1 MKRVLFSILSFL
13 AVVAVVVTAYSIS
26 MKRQIKIARNESR
39 AQLAAYQ
46 NIFLSS
52 INNYRH
58 LPFTISRER
67 TVLRFFEKRADRLQV
82 NILLK
87 AIQVRSGASAVYV
100 MNGKGQVIASSDYDQ
115 PDSLIDTSFDRH
127 PYFEWAMS
135 GREGSTFVMGSAT
148 DTSGYHLSHP
158 IALNSKIVG
167 VAAIKIDMSELQDA
181 WKAARSVIIAIDPNG
196 VIAFSSNRDWLYR
209 AFAPLS
215 ESQREASRSA
225 GLGKGA
231 FPARLDVVEGVS
243 MGARWIEIDST
254 RYLLSE
260 HRVQGTGWELLAL
273 VPWSDMLD
281 KSLLKALAACLAGIA
296 TVSAL
301 LFIRAQRMKTR
312 MELRVESSRR
322 ARRIDR
328 EREES
333 LRQLADSIAHQIR
346 NPLLGIG
353 GNANLLK
360 RKLPEDESI
369 KAHLGTIIRCCMEL
383 EQVVASV
390 RDYIDIV
397 PATTAPF
404 DVEAMVAKSLSTA
417 MAGVNPPDEAVVWHI
432 ALEAAE
438 LPLDGILVGKALHE
452 ILTNALEA
460 RDEDTITIEIT
471 GKWGTPRLC
480 ADEPLAPNGKCYVLT
495 VCDSGKGISTE
506 IFPHV
511 MDPFFS
517 TKPHGTGLGLA
528 KAKRVVQIF
537 HGGLA
542 IRSPVPEHAGC
553 STMVQLTLPTQAELE
568 IE

>member
-1 MKRVLFSILSFL
+1 MVVA
-13 AVVAVVVTAYSIS
+13 AVVLTTYSIS

-52 INNYRH
+52 IHNFRH

-67 TVLRFFEKRADRLQV
+67 TVLRLFEKRADRLQV

-87 AIQVRSGASAVYV
+87 AIQVRSGASAVYIL
-100 MNGKGQVIASSDYDQ
+100 NGKGQVIASSDYDQ
-115 PDSLIDTSFDRH
+115 PDSLIGTDFDRH
-127 PYFEWAMS
+127 AFFEWAMS
-135 GREGSTFVMGSAT
+135 GREGATFVMGNAG
-148 DTSGYHLSHP
+148 DIPGYHLSHP

-167 VAAIKIDMSELQDA
+167 VAAIRIDLSELQDA
-181 WKAARSVIIAIDPNG
+181 WKAAKSVVIALDPNG
-196 VIAFSSNRDWLYR
+196 VIAFSSNRDWLYHTV
-209 AFAPLS
+209 APLS
-215 ESQREASRSA
+215 ESPRGQ
-225 GLGKGA
+225 GPGNGA
-231 FPARLDVVEGVS
+231 FPARLDVVKGES
-243 MGARWIEIDST
+243 MGARWVEIGGS
-254 RYLLSE
+254 RYLLNE

-273 VPWSDMLD
+273 VPWSDMSD
-281 KSLLKALAACLAGIA
+281 NSLLKALAACLGSVAA
-296 TVSAL
+296 VAAL

-312 MELRVESSRR
+312 MELRIESSRR

-353 GNANLLK
+353 GNATLLK

-390 RDYIDIV
+390 RDYIHIV
-397 PATTAPF
+397 PAAAVPF
-404 DVEAMVAKSLSTA
+404 DVAVMVAKAVATA
-417 MAGVNPPDEAVVWHI
+417 MAGVNPPDEAVIWHI
-432 ALEAAE
+432 NLEEAE
-438 LPLDGILVGKALHE
+438 LPLDETLVGKALHE

-460 RDEDTITIEIT
+460 REEDTITIEIN
-471 GKWGTPRLC
+471 GKWETPRLC
-480 ADEPLAPNGKCYVLT
+480 AEDILAPNARCYALT
-495 VCDSGKGISTE
+495 VCDSGRGIPAE
-506 IFPHV
+506 VFPHV

-537 HGGLA
+537 HGELV
-542 IRSPVPEHAGC
+542 IRSPAPEHAGC
-553 STMVQLTLPTQAELE
+553 STMVQLTLPTRAELE

>member
-1 MKRVLFSILSFL
+1 MKRALFILLSFM
-13 AVVAVVVTAYSIS
+13 AVAAMVLTAYAIS

-39 AQLAAYQ
+39 AQLEAYQ

-52 INNYRH
+52 INNSRH

-67 TVLRFFEKRADRLQV
+67 MVLRLFENRADRLQA

-87 AIQVRSGASAVYV
+87 AIQVRSGASAVYI

-115 PDSLIDTSFDRH
+115 PDSLIGTSFDRL
-127 PYFEWAMS
+127 PFFEWAMS
-135 GREGSTFVMGSAT
+135 GREGSTFVMGNTA
-148 DTSGYHLSHP
+148 DIPGYHLSHP
-158 IALNSKIVG
+158 ITLNSRIVG
-167 VAAIKIDMSELQDA
+167 AAAIKIDMSDLQDA
-181 WKAARSVIIAIDPNG
+181 WKAAKSVMIAIAPDG

-215 ESQREASRSA
+215 ESPQESSRSG
-225 GLGKGA
+225 GLGNGA

-243 MGARWIEIDST
+243 MEARWVEIDST
-254 RYLLSE
+254 QYLLNE

-273 VPWSDMLD
+273 VPWSDMSD
-281 KSLLKALAACLAGIA
+281 TSMLKALAVCLASIA
-296 TVSAL
+296 TGAAL

-369 KAHLGTIIRCCMEL
+369 KAHLGTIIRCCLEL

-397 PATTAPF
+397 PAATVPF
-404 DVEAMVAKSLSTA
+404 DVEVMVAKSVSTA
-417 MAGVNPPDEAVVWHI
+417 MAGVNPPDEAVIWHI
-432 ALEAAE
+432 NLEAAE
-438 LPLDGILVGKALHE
+438 LPLDESLVGKALHE

-460 RDEDTITIEIT
+460 RDEDTVAIEIT
-471 GKWGTPRLC
+471 GKQGTPRLC
-480 ADEPLAPNGKCYVLT
+480 TEETMAPNGKCYVLT

-553 STMVQLTLPTQAELE
+553 STMVQLILPTQAGLE

>member
-1 MKRVLFSILSFL
+1 
-13 AVVAVVVTAYSIS
+13 
-26 MKRQIKIARNESR
+26 
-39 AQLAAYQ
+39 
-46 NIFLSS
+46 
-52 INNYRH
+52 
-58 LPFTISRER
+58 
-67 TVLRFFEKRADRLQV
+67 
-82 NILLK
+82 
-87 AIQVRSGASAVYV
+87 

-115 PDSLIDTSFDRH
+115 PDSLIGTSFDRH
-127 PYFEWAMS
+127 SFFEWAMS
-135 GREGSTFVMGSAT
+135 GREGSTFVMGNAANSP
-148 DTSGYHLSHP
+148 GYHLSYP
-158 IALNSKIVG
+158 ITLDSKIIG
-167 VAAIKIDMSELQDA
+167 VAAIKIGMSELQDA
-181 WKAARSVIIAIDPNG
+181 WKAAKSVMIAIDPNG
-196 VIAFSSNRDWLYR
+196 VIAFSSNRDWLYGT
-209 AFAPLS
+209 FVPLS
-215 ESQREASRSA
+215 ESRPEVPRSE
-225 GLGKGA
+225 GLDIGA
-231 FPARLDVVEGVS
+231 FPARLEVVQGVS
-243 MGARWIEIDST
+243 MEARWIEIGGL
-254 RYLLSE
+254 RYLLNE
-260 HRVQGTGWELLAL
+260 HRIQGTGWELLAL
-273 VPWSDMLD
+273 VPWSDMTD
-281 KSLLKALAACLAGIA
+281 NSLIKALAAGLASMVTLA
-296 TVSAL
+296 AL
-301 LFIRAQRMKTR
+301 LLVKAQRMKAR

-390 RDYIDIV
+390 RDYIHIV
-397 PATTAPF
+397 PAARVPF
-404 DVEAMVAKSLSTA
+404 NVESMVAKSLSTA
-417 MAGVNPPDEAVVWHI
+417 MAGVNPPEQAVIWHI

-438 LPLDGILVGKALHE
+438 LPLDEILVGKALHE

-460 RDEDTITIEIT
+460 REEDTITIAIS
-471 GKWGTPRLC
+471 GKWETPRLC
-480 ADEPLAPNGKCYVLT
+480 AEDILAPNGKCYVLT

-542 IRSPVPEHAGC
+542 IRSPVSEHAGC